1 MESKKISENVSEM
14 TDNIKDY
21 VHLKLNLLSLS
32 LTEMLSHLASSM
44 MILLIAF
51 FTFLFFSLFAS
62 VAFILWYRDMGGHVS
77 TGALIVALF
86 YLVMGFVIILLR
98 NPLIINPLVSQLSK
112 MLTEDRDDN
121 EE

>member
-14 TDNIKDY
+14 TDNIMDY

>member
-14 TDNIKDY
+14 TQHIKDY
-21 VHLKLNLLSLS
+21 VHLKLNILSLS
-32 LTEMLSHLASSM
+32 LTEMLSHMASFM
-44 MILLIAF
+44 MILLITF

-98 NPLIINPLVSQLSK
+98 NPLVINPLVSQLSK

>member
-14 TDNIKDY
+14 TQHIKDY
-21 VHLKLNLLSLS
+21 VHLKLNILSLS
-32 LTEMLSHLASSM
+32 LTEMLSHMASFM
-44 MILLIAF
+44 MILLITF

-98 NPLIINPLVSQLSK
+98 NPLVINPLVSQLSK
-112 MLTEDRDDN
+112 MLTEDRDDI